1 MINKKHRNSNNKVK
15 KIAEIQGR
23 MEEYGKTKDW
33 LLEELKKN
41 RITLKTSP
49 TSNSY
54 EILNS
59 MQINTVNYIHKLLKL
74 EEFSVSEVKT
84 LTKTLHWFFTDIVGS
99 SNPKNSTKAQIRK
112 ISILNQQIQNTET
125 FKKRDVNTTVI
136 LPTGDGVAIGFSES
150 PEQPLRLATDLHK
163 LLNKYNKTHRVSD
176 RIFIRIGLDT
186 GPVYFIKDIE
196 NEDTVWGPGIIMA
209 RRVMDLCEENQ
220 IFASGRIGDDISKL
234 APEYESI
241 MHPIGEYQIK
251 HGDKLS
257 IYNIFGKTF
266 GNKHIPKKDK
276 INLEED
282 ADPTKKFEFKNIE
295 IRLDVSNTK
304 NMMTH
309 HTWVWDV
316 KNISKK
322 PLTDLYYEIGG
333 EVPKDNL
340 KDINLTVKD
349 KKGNK
354 LRIGHTDT
362 NKPLEKK
369 FLVELAK
376 PIKHNKSDLI
386 TLEYDWE
393 EPDRIFEYVFLAKCK
408 KFKYVFKIPKNFRI
422 EAKALKINQ
431 LGEKILA
438 KPPPQTNVKRG
449 KTEIV
454 WKSLKNKVINV
465 HDCYQFRW

>member
-1 MINKKHRNSNNKVK
+1 MINKKPPNSNNKIK
-15 KIAEIQGR
+15 KIAEIQGW
-23 MEEYGKTKDW
+23 MEEFGKTKDW

-59 MQINTVNYIHKLLKL
+59 IQSKKINLIHELLKS
-74 EEFSVSEVKT
+74 EEFSVKEVKT

-99 SNPKNSTKAQIRK
+99 SNPENSTKAQVRK
-112 ISILNQQIQNTET
+112 IGILNQQIQNTET
-125 FKKRDVNTTVI
+125 FKKRDENTTVI
-136 LPTGDGVAIGFSES
+136 LPTGDGVAIGFSDS
-150 PEQPLRLATDLHK
+150 PEQPLRLSIELHK
-163 LLNKYNKTHRVSD
+163 LLNKHNKSHRVND
-176 RIFIRIGLDT
+176 KIQIRIGMDT

-196 NEDTVWGPGIIMA
+196 NNDTVWGPGIIMA
-209 RRVMDLCEENQ
+209 RRVMDLCESNQ

-234 APEYESI
+234 TPEYESI
-241 MHPIGEYQIK
+241 MHRIGEYEIK
-251 HGDKLS
+251 HGDQLS
-257 IYNIFGKTF
+257 IYNIYGKTF
-266 GNKHIPKKDK
+266 GNKHTPKKSK
-276 INLEED
+276 INSEED
-282 ADPTKKFEFKNIE
+282 IDPTKKFEFKNIE
-295 IRLDVSNTK
+295 IRLEVTNTK

-369 FLVELAK
+369 FRVELSK
-376 PIKHNKSDLI
+376 PVKHNKSDTI

-408 KFKYVFKIPKNFRI
+408 KFKYIFRIPKNFRI
-422 EAKALKINQ
+422 ESKTLKINQ

-438 KPPPQTNVKRG
+438 KPSPTITVKRG

-454 WKSLKNKVINV
+454 WESLKNRVINV